1 MVYEEEDHFFT
12 ATVFEVPAH
21 DSGVPNEVV
30 DEVRRLWSDLEL
42 GNDTHYWAFD
52 GEDWNEY
59 PLIRLYLQSR
69 GINTCLIHYW
79 W

>member
-1 MVYEEEDHFFT
+1 VTHQDRDPIFT
-12 ATVFEVPAH
+12 ATIFEVPAY
-21 DSGVPNEVV
+21 DSGVPDEVV

-42 GNDTHYWAFD
+42 GNDHSYWAFD
-52 GEDWNEY
+52 GEDWDYY
-59 PLIRLYLQSR
+59 PLIREYLQSR